1 VADASSLW
9 YNTLLVSEKEKN
21 CVGVVETHTTT
32 LTLSEGGFRLEEGG
46 VLPRVDV
53 AWESCGLEKPENDN
67 VVFICH
73 ALTGD
78 AHVAGRHPGEADP
91 SGWWENIV
99 GPGKAIDTNR
109 FRVVCANVLGG
120 CKGTTGPSSPN
131 PATGKPW
138 GGAFPRFT
146 IGDTVEIYRALLREL
161 GITHLAGLVGGSFG
175 GIQVIEWIAAHPNEV
190 DAAVMIASGAAL
202 NAQALAFDI
211 VGRSAITQDPNWRGG
226 DYYECAPEDRPNV
239 GLAEARQVAHITYL
253 SLDLLNRRFGRKLQE
268 DWLERAKADPTWAEV
283 HGSKFGTMFAIESYL
298 GYQARKFIA
307 RFDANSYL
315 QITHA
320 MDRYDASVKY
330 GSLDEVCRRITSRL
344 LLISISGDWLF
355 SEDQSRIIAAAMLR
369 QQKHVTY
376 SHLDIKVGHDGFLTH
391 TKELGRILGAF
402 FAPKAHEVPEAKRR
416 KLAPIVDMIP
426 ENARVLDIGCGTG
439 SLLTLLRSQKGVVGT
454 GIEIDFDKIVGGTDG
469 GLDVLFEDA
478 DQGLEL
484 LPNAGYDVA
493 VLSETLQT
501 VKKPREI
508 LVNILDKAKEAI
520 VTIPNFAAIG
530 IRMHLLFTGRMP
542 VGSELPFEWYDTPN
556 THFFTFADFEALCA
570 REGIEIQEVRAE
582 ASGWLGR
589 LLLALGLKN
598 LGAERLVCRLARK
611 V

>member
-1 VADASSLW
+1 M
-9 YNTLLVSEKEKN
+9 SEKEKN
-21 CVGVVETHTTT
+21 CVGVVETHVTT
-32 LTLSEGGFRLEEGG
+32 LTLPEGGFRLEEGG
-46 VLPRVDV
+46 VLPRIDV
-53 AWESCGLEKPENDN
+53 AWESCGLERPENDN

-78 AHVAGRHPGEADP
+78 AHVAGRHPGEEDP
-91 SGWWENIV
+91 TGWWENIV

-120 CKGTTGPSSPN
+120 CKGTTGPSSLN
-131 PATGKPW
+131 PATGRPW

-146 IGDTVEIYRALLREL
+146 IGDTVEVYRALLHEL
-161 GITHLAGLVGGSFG
+161 GITHLVGLVGGSFG
-175 GIQVIEWIAAHPNEV
+175 GIQVVEWLAAHPGEV

-211 VGRSAITQDPNWRGG
+211 VGRSAITLDPHWHGG
-226 DYYECAPEDRPNV
+226 DYYDRPPEDRPNV

-268 DWLERAKADPTWAEV
+268 DWVAKDAAWQEA
-283 HGSKFGTMFAIESYL
+283 HAAKFGTNYAIESYL

-330 GSLDEVCRRITSRL
+330 GSLDEVCRRITARL

-355 SEDQSRIIAAAMLR
+355 SEDQSRAIAAAMLR
-369 QQKHVTY
+369 QNKHVTY

-402 FAPKAHEVPEAKRR
+402 FAPQTCEVPAEKCH

-426 ENARVLDIGCGTG
+426 EKTRVIDIGCGTG
-439 SLLTLLRSQKGVVGT
+439 ALLTLLRDRKGVDGK
-454 GIEIDFDKIVGGTDG
+454 GIEIDFEKIVDSTRGGIDT
-469 GLDVLFEDA
+469 LYEDA
-478 DQGLEL
+478 DEGLGL
-484 LPNAGYDVA
+484 LPDGQYDMA

-508 LVNILDKAKEAI
+508 LVKILDKAKEAI
-520 VTIPNFAAIG
+520 VTIPNFAAVG
-530 IRMHLLFTGRMP
+530 IRFHMLFTGRTP
-542 VGSELPFEWYDTPN
+542 VGSELPFEWYNTPN
-556 THFFTFADFEALCA
+556 THFFTFDDFKALCVQ
-570 REGIEIQEVRAE
+570 EGIEIKEVRAE
-582 ASGWLGR
+582 ASGFLGR
-589 LLLALGLKN
+589 LLLALGFCN
-598 LGAERLVCRLARK
+598 LGADRVVCRLARK
-611 V
+611 A